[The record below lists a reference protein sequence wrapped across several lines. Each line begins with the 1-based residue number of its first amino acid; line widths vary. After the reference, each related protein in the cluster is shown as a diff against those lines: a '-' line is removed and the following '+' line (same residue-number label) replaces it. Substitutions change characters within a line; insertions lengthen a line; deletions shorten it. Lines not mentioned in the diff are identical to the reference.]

1 MGAVAKRHDQGQISF
16 ERTNDSTLVVQVSG
30 PRHLQRDLPPVSLL
44 LSELASRPGTKRLSF
59 ETAQLT
65 HWGRAN
71 RVSYQY
77 YRHLSCTWHRRR
89 PRGASGRLAA
99 PARTGRGGSR
109 KKSARSETARI
120 SLFERVGNMT
130 LGYGL
135 RRVIELNQ
143 HRDSASTDSN
153 AASAS
158 RRYAELIKTC
168 SL

>member
-1 MGAVAKRHDQGQISF
+1 MIRRWWYRSRVPGICSAIFRQYRCCSASSLRGRARNGFHSKPPNLLTGGGLIAF
-16 ERTNDSTLVVQVSG
+16 LTNTTDICRARG
-30 PRHLQRDLPPVSLL
+30 IAEDRAGLPAGLRRLL
-44 LSELASRPGTKRLSF
+44 ELAEAVPG
-59 ETAQLT
+59 
-65 HWGRAN
+65 
-71 RVSYQY
+71 
-77 YRHLSCTWHRRR
+77 
-89 PRGASGRLAA
+89 
-99 PARTGRGGSR
+99 

-120 SLFERVGNMT
+120 SFFERVGNMT